1 MCVSYRDKCTEEGV
15 KQRSGGRAFGETAP
29 KTPSGGI
36 SRMGSLSRFLLVA
49 LSAQI
54 FSINRSRSLGVLAFS
69 GCQNL
74 ALGAVGNTLQQIVS
88 VASMG
93 FGGKVLIYATR

>member
-1 MCVSYRDKCTEEGV
+1 MCVFYSDKGTEEGV
-15 KQRSGGRAFGETAP
+15 KQRSGGRAVGETAP
-29 KTPSGGI
+29 KTSSGGI

-54 FSINRSRSLGVLAFS
+54 FSIIRSRSLGVLAFS
-69 GCQNL
+69 TYQNL
-74 ALGAVGNTLQQIVS
+74 SLGAVGNTLQQIVS
-88 VASMG
+88 VAFMG